1 MSFNTWTQD
10 ALQSSATRLSGKCWR
25 VVEAQH
31 QISTMKITDT
41 LAEQAVLEDLLEETK
56 PRIPKQC
63 AHLGFLLLTPFRYSA
78 KNPYGS
84 RFRRSNSEN
93 GVFYAAEQPS
103 TAIAETA
110 FHRTLF
116 YAESPATPWPTNPGE
131 YTAFSCAFKS
141 DRVTDIARTPYLY
154 NAGLY
159 HLSDYSASQA
169 FADAARSFGFEIIKY
184 KSMRDPK
191 GLANL
196 AILHCT
202 VFTKP
207 EPLDRISWK
216 LHLDAQGARALC
228 ESPRLSIE
236 YDRAAFA
243 SDPRL
248 ANFRWDR

>member
-1 MSFNTWTQD
+1 MSSNTWTQD

-41 LAEQAVLEDLLEETK
+41 LAEQAVLEDLLEQTK
-56 PRIPKQC
+56 PPIPREC
-63 AHLGFLLLTPFRYSA
+63 ARLDFLLSTPFRYST

-84 RFRRSNSEN
+84 RFRRPHSED

-103 TAIAETA
+103 TAMAETA

-116 YAESPATPWPTNPGE
+116 YAESPATPWPANPGE

-141 DRVTDIARTPYLY
+141 SRVTNVARAPYLDD
-154 NAGLY
+154 AGLY

-169 FADAARSFGFEIIKY
+169 FADAVRSFGFEIIKY
-184 KSMRDPK
+184 KSVRDPK

-196 AILHCT
+196 ALLHCT

-207 EPLDRISWK
+207 EPLERMSWK

-236 YDRAAFA
+236 YDRDAFA
-243 SDPRL
+243 ADPRL
-248 ANFRWDR
+248 ANFKWDR